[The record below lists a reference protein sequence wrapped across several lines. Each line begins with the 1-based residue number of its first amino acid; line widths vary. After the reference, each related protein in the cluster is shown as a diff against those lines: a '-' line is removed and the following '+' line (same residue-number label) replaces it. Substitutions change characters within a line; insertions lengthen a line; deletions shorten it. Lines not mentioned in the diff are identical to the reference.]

1 MPKILLGNM
10 VLRLR
15 ATLFYLGMLLI
26 TPIFA
31 TLAILLFPINN
42 VTRSRI
48 TSGWAFCTMYWLS
61 LTCGVR
67 FKVRGLENIPK
78 TPSIVLAKHQSAW
91 ETIALQTI
99 FPPQIWVM
107 KRELLLIPFLGWAF
121 IALAAIPINRG
132 SGRDALRQLVT
143 HGKDRL
149 ARGLWVVIFPEGT
162 RINVGERGKYHIGGA
177 WLATHTG
184 TQVVPVAHNAGYFWR
199 KNAFIKTP
207 GTITVSIGAPIQSV
221 GLKPDAL
228 NKMVED
234 WIEAEVLTL
243 DHPT

>member
-1 MPKILLGNM
+1 MLSSLL
-10 VLRLR
+10 LRFR
-15 ATLFYLGMLLI
+15 AILFYAGMLVM

-31 TLAILLFPINN
+31 ILAILLFPLKN

-48 TSGWAFCTMYWLS
+48 VSGWAFFTMWWLK

-67 FKVRGLENIPK
+67 FQVQGAENIPK
-78 TPSIVLAKHQSAW
+78 TPAIILAKHQSAW

-121 IALAAIPINRG
+121 IALAAIPINR
-132 SGRDALRQLVT
+132 SAGRAALKQLVD

-162 RINVGERGKYHIGGA
+162 RIAPGKKGKYHIGGA
-177 WLATHTG
+177 WLAAHTG
-184 TQVVPVAHNAGYFWR
+184 TQVVPVAHNAGLFWP
-199 KNAFIKTP
+199 KNTFIKHP
-207 GTITVSIGAPIQSV
+207 GTIQVVIGKPIQTA
-221 GLKPDAL
+221 GLKPDDV
-228 NKMVED
+228 NTQVET
-234 WIEAEVLTL
+234 WIESTMQTL
-243 DHPT
+243 NG